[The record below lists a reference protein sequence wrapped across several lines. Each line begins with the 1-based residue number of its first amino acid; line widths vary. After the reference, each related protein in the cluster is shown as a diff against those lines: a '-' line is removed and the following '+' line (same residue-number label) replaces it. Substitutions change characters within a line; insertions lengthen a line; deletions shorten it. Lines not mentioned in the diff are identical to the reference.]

1 MQPCLL
7 SSETVPALSLV
18 DLRFPGDTFTTRHQ
32 LSYHNNIFIIPVFP
46 TACHKRHFF

>member
-18 DLRFPGDTFTTRHQ
+18 DLRFPGDTFSDQEISSVIIT
-32 LSYHNNIFIIPVFP
+32 IFS
-46 TACHKRHFF
+46 